1 MVFGLCCRTPF
12 KFIGLLLTPLLAER
26 ESQLDLVGALM
37 CIFESGVRVAKA
49 YKGIFNELGI

>member
-49 YKGIFNELGI
+49 Y